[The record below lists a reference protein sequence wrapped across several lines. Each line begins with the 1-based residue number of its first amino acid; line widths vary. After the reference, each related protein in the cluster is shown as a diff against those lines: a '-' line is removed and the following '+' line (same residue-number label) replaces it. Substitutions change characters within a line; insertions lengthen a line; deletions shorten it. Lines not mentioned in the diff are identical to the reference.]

1 MPLLNKAL
9 PNLIGG
15 VSQQPDVTRFDG
27 QCEEQENA
35 LSSVVNGLVKRPQT
49 KHIVELISSAIS
61 NNSFVHF
68 INRSETEQYVYIQD
82 GQDINIFNILTG
94 VKCVL
99 GTPLEELIGT
109 YTTLYLPLDEWD
121 TSLTG
126 SENRDGRQVFPIYF
140 NATQTEKDSGNLYNI
155 TTSSSTG
162 VKGYSKVSST
172 EYVGRLS
179 ATSATDFGLFKV
191 DGSNALS
198 ETGTWKSGKKN
209 KTTAALTSLTGD
221 FGTGTSPTLPT
232 TVDTDYWYYEYNTTS
247 KSDFLSSSSH
257 YLRQSSDPRA
267 NIKAITLG
275 DTTLLLNK
283 TVTVAQNNIA
293 TDTISKDVVFF
304 IKQGDYEKEYG
315 FTFISGITGLEVK
328 AASTSGAS
336 STGTNGN
343 SSTILDQIAE
353 DIAVKRTDLKN
364 AGFNPRSIQK
374 VLASSGDYNNNTTH
388 PNDVLTNF
396 TDKNVIALKNDTYTN
411 EILPVDDLSGNG
423 MGVVY
428 NSVSAITD
436 LPLVCL
442 NGMKIKVKG
451 NADSGVDD
459 FYVKF
464 KADSIED
471 EGFTTTTPSSNVEL
485 MVPNVGK
492 GSWVET
498 VGEASSSG
506 LDNTTLPYSLVND
519 NTNQFLI
526 RPTSYASLQ
535 VGDLLSNPH
544 PSFVGNKISNMF
556 FFRNRL
562 GFVSNDNIIMSE
574 SGLGV
579 LNNANQINFNFYR
592 TSVRS
597 LLDSD
602 PIDVTIAGT
611 KVADIKS
618 AVGFQENLI
627 LFSNNSQFVLKGGN
641 LLTPS
646 TVSIAPITNFETDVK
661 VEPVAL
667 GSYIYFAFNRSS
679 FAGIQ
684 EFTITSNTD
693 NYNSTEITEHVP
705 IYIPKNIT
713 HIIGSS
719 SEDIIAVFTSSTPKV
734 VYIYKYFWS
743 NNKKILSSW
752 SKFTFD
758 FDINNMNIFEGLMY
772 FVGTKENKTHLLT
785 LDLQTAVTD
794 AGATYNTLL
803 DMRRTVVMGA
813 SGNVEPS
820 STNDFV
826 RSTTST
832 TVVPL
837 EYTAS
842 AGDTIE
848 VYDDEGNKLTLTETM
863 PLSGTATSVT
873 LSNAHTGKVFSGLA
887 YTMKYVFS
895 EQVFKEAAGQSK
907 APSGFIKAQIRNGV
921 VFFNNT
927 RGFKVKVKADNRD
940 EVSSVFTPI
949 LVGTSTIGNID
960 LEDGH
965 FKFPVFTD
973 ASGTVITIENDSAL
987 PSNFSSAEF
996 EMFVHRRS
1004 SRYG

>member
-1 MPLLNKAL
+1 MPLITKAV
-9 PNLIGG
+9 PNLIQG
-15 VSQQPDVTRFDG
+15 VSQQSEKQRIDG
-27 QCEEQENA
+27 QSSEQENA
-35 LSSVVNGLVKRPQT
+35 LSSVVDGLTKRPHCQ
-49 KHIVELISSAIS
+49 HIVELISSAIS
-61 NNSFVHF
+61 TNSFIYF
-68 INRSETEQYVYIQD
+68 INRNETEQYVYIQD

-109 YTTLYLPLDEWD
+109 YTATYVPIDEWD

-155 TTSSSTG
+155 TTGSSTA

-179 ATSATDFGLFKV
+179 DAAATDFGFFKV
-191 DGSNALS
+191 DGSDALS
-198 ETGTWKSGKKN
+198 EAGTWKSGSKN
-209 KTTAALTSLTGD
+209 QTTAALTALTGN

-267 NIKAITLG
+267 NIKAITIG

-293 TDTISKDVVFF
+293 TETISKDVVLF
-304 IKQGDYEKEYG
+304 IKQGDFKKEYG
-315 FTFISGITGLEVK
+315 FTFISGSSGNEIK
-328 AASTSGAS
+328 AASESGTSSAS
-336 STGTNGN
+336 EDNAN
-343 SSTILDQIAE
+343 SSTILDLIAA
-353 DIAVKRTDLKN
+353 DIADKRTDLKA

-374 VLASSGDYNNNTTH
+374 FLPSTDAYSGGSTALPDEVLRD
-388 PNDVLTNF
+388 F

-411 EILPVDDLSGNG
+411 EILAVDDLAGNG

-451 NADSGVDD
+451 NADSGADD

-471 EGFTTTTPSSNVEL
+471 EGFTTTTPSSGVEL
-485 MVPNVGK
+485 MVPNVGR

-498 VGEASSSG
+498 VGEATSSG
-506 LDNTTLPYSLVND
+506 LNNTTLPYSLVND
-519 NTNQFLI
+519 NTNQFLL

-535 VGDLLSNPH
+535 VGDLTSNPN

-556 FFRNRL
+556 FYKNRL
-562 GFVSNDNIIMSE
+562 GFVSSDNVSMSE
-574 SGLGV
+574 AGLGL
-579 LNNANQINFNFYR
+579 LNNANQISFNFYR
-592 TSVRS
+592 ISVRS

-602 PIDVTIAGT
+602 PIDVTVAGP
-611 KVADIKS
+611 KVVDIQS
-618 AVGFQENLI
+618 AIGFQENLI
-627 LFSNNSQFVLKGGN
+627 LFSNNSQFALKGGN

-646 TVSIAPITNFETDVK
+646 SISITPITNFESNIK
-661 VEPVAL
+661 VEPIPL
-667 GSYIYFAFNRSS
+667 GSYIYFPFNRSS
-679 FAGIQ
+679 FTGIQ
-684 EFTITSNTD
+684 EFIVTSNTD
-693 NYNSTEITEHVP
+693 NYDAAEITEHVP
-705 IYIPKNIT
+705 IYIPKDIT

-719 SEDIIAVFTSSTPKV
+719 SEDIIAVLASSTPKV

-743 NNKKILSSW
+743 GNKKIVSSW

-758 FDINNMNIFEGLMY
+758 FDVNSMDIFEGVMY
-772 FVGTKENKTHLLT
+772 IVGTKESKTHLLK
-785 LDLQTAVTD
+785 LNLQTAVID
-794 AGATYNTLL
+794 QGVTYNTLL
-803 DMRRTVVMGA
+803 DMRREVVMGA
-813 SGNVEPS
+813 SGNVDPS

-842 AGDTIE
+842 SGDTIE
-848 VYDDEGNKLTLTETM
+848 VYDDEGNKLTLTDTI
-863 PLSGTATSVT
+863 PLSGTATQVT
-873 LSNAHTGKVFSGLA
+873 LSSAHTGTIYVGLP
-887 YTMKYVFS
+887 YTMKYTFTNP
-895 EQVFKEAAGQSK
+895 FIKLPAGQST
-907 APSGFIKAQIRNGV
+907 APSGFVKNKIRNGAL
-921 VFFNNT
+921 FFT
-927 RGFKVKVKADNRD
+927 KSSGFDVKVTPNESVSGATEYTHSVADSATLD
-940 EVSSVFTPI
+940 TGVY
-949 LVGTSTIGNID
+949 
-960 LEDGH
+960 
-965 FKFPVFTD
+965 KFPVFGDVGDTKI
-973 ASGTVITIENDSAL
+973 TVESDSPF
-987 PSNFSSAEF
+987 PSKFTSAEF
-996 EMFVHRRS
+996 EIFFHQRS
-1004 SRYG
+1004 QRSG